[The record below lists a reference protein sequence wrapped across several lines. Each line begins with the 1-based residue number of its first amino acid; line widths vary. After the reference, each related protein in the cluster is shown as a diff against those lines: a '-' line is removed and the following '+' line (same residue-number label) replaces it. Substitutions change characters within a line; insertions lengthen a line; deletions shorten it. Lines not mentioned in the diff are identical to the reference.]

1 MPNKVNLLE
10 FQDVLR
16 RATLNFSIDNVGMSF
31 GSDSYKIGMRSS
43 NAIVV
48 LKGENKVISGISP
61 TDTWDLNFSEP
72 SKNVKA
78 YFDLIIPDE
87 QDEADIQMKNEKI
100 ILKSGSQ
107 KSNLFFC
114 SEHLVTKFEG
124 DGPRTDGELIFEF
137 DITQEFV
144 DTFNLVKKV
153 AGGFGKIYFS
163 VDNGEV
169 SIESTDK
176 TNSFSNGMK
185 MAIGQSDYGDV
196 SVCFDFK
203 TINNV
208 MTLINGDATDFRF
221 RIGYIP
227 QSNGGMSSFV
237 KNDDSE
243 KYFVLSMRENT

>member
-16 RATLNFSIDNVGMSF
+16 RSTLNFSIDNVGMSF
-31 GSDSYKIGMRSS
+31 GKDSFRVGMRSP
-43 NAIVV
+43 NAIVI
-48 LKGENKVISGISP
+48 LKGDNSIISGIAP

-78 YFDLIIPDE
+78 YFDLIIPDD
-87 QDEADIQMKNEKI
+87 QDEAVIEMMNEKI
-100 ILKSGSQ
+100 VVKSGGQ

-114 SEHLVTKFEG
+114 SEHLITKFDRE
-124 DGPRTDGELIFEF
+124 GPRTDGDLMFEF

-144 DTFNLVKKV
+144 DIFNLVKKV
-153 AGGFGKIYFS
+153 AGGFGKIYFN
-163 VDNGEV
+163 VENGEV

-176 TNSFSNGMK
+176 TNSFSNGMR
-185 MAIGQSDYGDV
+185 MVIGQSEFDDV

-203 TINNV
+203 TFNNV
-208 MTLINGDATDFRF
+208 MTLINGDATDFHF

-227 QSNGGMSSFV
+227 QSGGGMASFI
-237 KNDDSE
+237 KGDDSE
-243 KYFVLSMRENT
+243 KYFVLSMRENV